1 MLSAEF
7 AGMQQA
13 GNALQ
18 GVGDTLE
25 KHAIAKETHITEGQL
40 AGEKMFRDGVDSDI
54 SNFATDNPG
63 DANALEE
70 FSKKR
75 WETYETERST
85 RISDEGWSNMAVDA
99 DNTENTFDKKRS
111 QIAVS
116 SAVTGIRIEEAN
128 KRKAN
133 RASQL
138 IQSDRLDEA
147 IAVVK
152 TMSLSEADKKS
163 EITEIFATSFKQRV
177 TDELSVAGSMEPA
190 LAAQAY
196 ADIADRLDD
205 LDEYTTTDG
214 GLARDDRYNLLDAA
228 RKRTI
233 HFDKLMNS
241 NGAELAR
248 RIAAGDPVI
257 ILQDAL
263 DNNLVTRET
272 LLGLSNE
279 FGDAQQ
285 VAESAK
291 IKERSDQVNAI
302 EQTRSKLFQGSI
314 DAEQIEVY
322 LDLGRFTEADAVGLR
337 KDAIEIAEARS
348 QNMEEVLD
356 KKIREE
362 RAKQINKRDSISAG
376 ISQNKVSLKDI
387 AEQESLLQITTQDAK
402 ELRDKLVNVIG
413 PDQMRGE
420 EFLDLERKINRE
432 KYQFMITNSSAPGEM
447 GMVTPGMASDNSGGF
462 FYGQPEMSTLQ
473 DLQREISTGN
483 FTPEVKRVL
492 IGKILTIISL
502 DRKDLQQEEPKN
514 LLFDRSFTKEENFLV
529 DNLHIEYLKSDQ
541 DPEAIGSMIF
551 RHEDRVR
558 NFFDDNPDV
567 TQDRIDKFQKEL
579 INEII
584 GKDLLSILL
593 NQ

>member
-147 IAVVK
+147 IAVVR
-152 TMSLSEADKKS
+152 TMNLSEADKKS
-163 EITEIFATSFKQRV
+163 EIAEIFATSFKQRV

-214 GLARDDRYNLLDAA
+214 GLTRDDRYNLLDAA

-302 EQTRSKLFQGSI
+302 EQTRSKLLQGSI

-337 KDAIEIAEARS
+337 KYATEVAEARS
-348 QNMEEVLD
+348 QNMSEVLIE
-356 KKIREE
+356 KESKN
-362 RAKQINKRDSISAG
+362 RAQQVNKRNSMLAG
-376 ISQNKVSLKDI
+376 ISQNKISLEDI
-387 AEQESLLQITTQDAK
+387 AEQEVLGEITTRDAK

-413 PDQMRGE
+413 DDQMRGK
-420 EFLDLERKINRE
+420 EFLDLEKKINSQ
-432 KYQFMITNSSAPGEM
+432 KYQFMITDSSAPVGM

-462 FYGQPEMSTLQ
+462 FFGQPEMSTLQ

-541 DPEAIGSMIF
+541 RPENIGSMIF

-584 GKDLLSILL
+584 EEDLLSILL